1 MKAAYLRFTEE
12 INALDYLEKSYHFI
26 RRVNKDKYAWKWVVL
41 SLHGALYGFAICA
54 CRGTSNLVVVKEN
67 KRGIKRLINFDEA
80 LENCQNPKIMR
91 MLTDSKWL
99 VLTESQ
105 KESIWQLKKHLRNN
119 FEHYQP
125 MSWAIEIHGLPNI
138 AIDIL
143 AIIRFLALDAGNY
156 IHLSITQK
164 RKIKSYVY
172 QSNRILQNHKLYKE
186 LENSKVVK

>member
-1 MKAAYLRFTEE
+1 MKAVYLRLTEE

-26 RRVNKDKYAWKWVVL
+26 EKANKDKYAWKWVVL

-54 CRGTSNLVVVKEN
+54 CRGTSNLIVVKEN
-67 KRGIKRLINFDEA
+67 KKGIKRLISFNEA
-80 LENCQNPKIMR
+80 LENCQNYKLMR
-91 MLTDSKWL
+91 MTIESKHL

-125 MSWAIEIHGLPNI
+125 MSWSIEIHGLPNI

-143 AIIRFLALDAGNY
+143 SLIRFLALDTGNY
-156 IHLSITQK
+156 IHLSTIQK

-172 QSNRILQNHKLYKE
+172 QSNCILQNHKLYKE
-186 LENSKVVK
+186 VENSKVVK